1 MHLKNF
7 DPTRPVSIPA
17 AAYSNWIIWYVSG
30 SGSRPISDRFAT
42 SRFLYYRLFD
52 FLNSFTRTLDGKFAH
67 VKCFAALPRETLYDF
82 TDFVYLMN
90 VEMGQADADWL

>member
-1 MHLKNF
+1 MGQEADLSATVLLHPDF
-7 DPTRPVSIPA
+7 YSID
-17 AAYSNWIIWYVSG
+17 YS
-30 SGSRPISDRFAT
+30 T
-42 SRFLYYRLFD
+42 
-52 FLNSFTRTLDGKFAH
+52 FLNSFTRTLGGKFAH